1 MSTKSLVHINN
12 NLLCVIDTE
21 TTGLDPDFNEIIQ
34 IAILPLDNKLEFH
47 PDYGVFEQKIKPKY
61 PERIDAT
68 HMTVTQR
75 QLSDIMRTGID
86 SDTCEDLFRSWYK
99 QLNLGLNK
107 MIIPLGHNYGGFD
120 AQFIRKWL
128 GHDDYH
134 NHFHGHYRDLQTS
147 ALFLAD
153 WSDFNATAVPFPKL
167 GLGAIAAKLSVEFES
182 DQLHDAL
189 YDCIITARCY
199 KQMILQHT
207 SFA

>member
-47 PDYGVFEQKIKPKY
+47 PDYSVFEQKIKPKY
-61 PERIDAT
+61 PERIDTT

-86 SDTCEDLFRSWYK
+86 SDTCEDLFRSWHK

-107 MIIPLGHNYGGFD
+107 MIIPL
-120 AQFIRKWL
+120 
-128 GHDDYH
+128 
-134 NHFHGHYRDLQTS
+134 
-147 ALFLAD
+147 
-153 WSDFNATAVPFPKL
+153 
-167 GLGAIAAKLSVEFES
+167 
-182 DQLHDAL
+182 
-189 YDCIITARCY
+189 
-199 KQMILQHT
+199 
-207 SFA
+207 